1 MGESNAAEQP
11 NRSKLAR
18 VLTAVVPL
26 AGLAAVL
33 VGSFIAWSSNANASF
48 GWFAYAPLSN
58 EPFSRSGMAFLT
70 QGAQFGLAV
79 AVAGLLVLA
88 FWAGH
93 ALGRRAGIKNH

>member
-33 VGSFIAWSSNANASF
+33 VGGLFAWSSNANASF

-58 EPFSRSGMAFLT
+58 EPFSGSGMAFLT

-93 ALGRRAGIKNH
+93 ALGRKAGIKKH

>member
-1 MGESNAAEQP
+1 MGENYAAEQP
-11 NRSKLAR
+11 NTPKRAR
-18 VLTAVVPL
+18 ILTVVVPL
-26 AGLAAVL
+26 AGFAAVL
-33 VGSFIAWSSNANASF
+33 VGGLIAWNSNANASF

-58 EPFSRSGMAFLT
+58 EPFSGSGMAFLT

-93 ALGRRAGIKNH
+93 ALGRRAGIKKH